1 MSMGAIP
8 EFESDAERYEW
19 EVWQRFN
26 NMSRLD
32 RWLAADGVYTI
43 GPPIPPKAKV
53 FTDKGPGEA
62 FSAAGNAGYL
72 ACRPASQEL
81 GISRTTFRRIFD
93 KMPGLSIAYVVYNGK
108 IRGSRY
114 HCRMLH
120 RRSVDKIKQNL
131 SSWVKGASV
140 GGKRTTDKTIRRS
153 G

>member
-1 MSMGAIP
+1 VNTGGIP

-26 NMSRLD
+26 NMSKLD

-53 FTDKGPGEA
+53 FTHKEPGEA
-62 FSAAGNAGYL
+62 FNAAGNAGYV
-72 ACRPASQEL
+72 ACRPASEEL
-81 GISRTTFRRIFD
+81 GVSRTTFRRIFD
-93 KMPGLSIAYVVYNGK
+93 KMPGLKIAYVVYDGK

-120 RRSVDKIKQNL
+120 RRSVNRVKRNL
-131 SSWVKGASV
+131 PRWVKGALV
-140 GGKRTTDKTIRRS
+140 GGKKTTEETIRRS